1 MADPTELLRKQLED
15 ELLMVAQFPHYNPG
29 PVLRLDTSGLV
40 LLANRAALALFDG
53 EEVVGRSW
61 LELCP
66 GMNPTSWALALSAVE
81 APFGVEADF
90 GDRCFA
96 LNHVRAPMRT

>member
-29 PVLRLDTSGLV
+29 PVLRLDGGGRV

-53 EEVVGRSW
+53 GRSSVARGW
-61 LELCP
+61 
-66 GMNPTSWALALSAVE
+66 SSA
-81 APFGVEADF
+81 
-90 GDRCFA
+90 
-96 LNHVRAPMRT
+96 RA